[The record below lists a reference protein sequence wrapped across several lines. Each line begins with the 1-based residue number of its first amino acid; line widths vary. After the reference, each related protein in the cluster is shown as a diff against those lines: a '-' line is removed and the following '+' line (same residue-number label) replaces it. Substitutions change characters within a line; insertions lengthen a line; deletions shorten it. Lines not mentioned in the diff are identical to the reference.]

1 MRALTSVMSDSLQPY
16 GWYPARLLCPWDSP
30 GKNTG
35 VSYHA
40 LLPLVLYLNLIPIV
54 SSVLQIFKFIKM
66 SRWKSTAKYER
77 YIFDF
82 SSALELTLPKLI
94 RKNTGLYATIKLKS
108 NSRVGSQGYDHYL
121 FVCVLLL
128 KYLSTKSKQ

>member
-1 MRALTSVMSDSLQPY
+1 
-16 GWYPARLLCPWDSP
+16 
-30 GKNTG
+30 
-35 VSYHA
+35 
-40 LLPLVLYLNLIPIV
+40 
-54 SSVLQIFKFIKM
+54 M

-94 RKNTGLYATIKLKS
+94 SKNTGLYTTIKLKS
-108 NSRVGSQGYDHYL
+108 NSELALRDMTISCL

-128 KYLSTKSKQ
+128 KYLSTK

>member
-1 MRALTSVMSDSLQPY
+1 
-16 GWYPARLLCPWDSP
+16 
-30 GKNTG
+30 
-35 VSYHA
+35 
-40 LLPLVLYLNLIPIV
+40 
-54 SSVLQIFKFIKM
+54 M

-128 KYLSTKSKQ
+128 KYFSTKSKQ